1 MWKWFNT
8 TNTSMYKNHGDNFL
22 GIESLHNFGN
32 KDPVECVV
40 VKNVPLDIRTKID
53 KNIVTSE
60 QKNYFLN
67 TTQDLSVENSTS

>member
-1 MWKWFNT
+1 
-8 TNTSMYKNHGDNFL
+8 MYKNLGDNFL

-32 KDPVECVV
+32 KDPVECVG
-40 VKNVPLDIRTKID
+40 VKNVPLDMY